1 MRYALLVIAMAM
13 TAQACS
19 TAAADQDPL
28 LAALCE
34 ATAAPDAVSAGEV
47 FDARAHTPLHAVADE
62 VAAVD
67 RALATRLLEAK
78 FAVEAVVGAE
88 EPAPAAL
95 VTERLDALT
104 DVTREAL
111 TTLDRPA
118 PAC

>member
-1 MRYALLVIAMAM
+1 MRYALLVVAMAM
-13 TAQACS
+13 TVPACTS
-19 TAAADQDPL
+19 AAADHDPL

-47 FDARAHTPLHAVADE
+47 FEARAHTPLHAVADE

-67 RALATRLLEAK
+67 RPLATRLLEAK
-78 FAVEAVVGAE
+78 FAVETVVRAE

-111 TTLDRPA
+111 TALDRPA
-118 PAC
+118 HAC